1 MTIWTRLRNLFGR
14 SRQPINECG
23 DVSPYAG
30 EMVFT
35 QDHLVELMQRLETTM
50 ENVYSCDE
58 AFALLDE
65 YVEMVANKE
74 EAEQLMPLVKNH
86 LDLCPD
92 CRDEFEVLLHI
103 LETADL
109 DTDD

>member
-1 MTIWTRLRNLFGR
+1 
-14 SRQPINECG
+14 
-23 DVSPYAG
+23 
-30 EMVFT
+30 MVLT
-35 QDHLVELMQRLETTM
+35 QDHLVNLMQRLETTM

-65 YVEMVANKE
+65 YVELVANKE

-92 CRDEFEVLLHI
+92 CRDEFEILLNI
-103 LETADL
+103 LQTADPEA
-109 DTDD
+109 DG